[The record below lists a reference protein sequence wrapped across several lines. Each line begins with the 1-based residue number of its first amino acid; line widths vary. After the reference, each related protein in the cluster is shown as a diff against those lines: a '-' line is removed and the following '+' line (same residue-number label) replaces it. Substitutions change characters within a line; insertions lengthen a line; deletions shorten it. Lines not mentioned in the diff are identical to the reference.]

1 MGKKKNRKKHK
12 APILSVPK
20 PTQPKEVSSESTNVI
35 YSTQV
40 MDNTR
45 QSEQYGPSREKR
57 DSPRIEGEN
66 SQKAQSIRPQNS
78 KDRRWLWSGL
88 LGGGI
93 VLLVCLFIAIV
104 RPGYRVSAY
113 YINEDPSLL
122 TRMLSTDI
130 STADSI
136 TIEAAVQEETKR
148 RKDIIED
155 LLDQKVIVSSEEFA
169 SNLTGYYNTLVEV
182 LAGILII
189 LNIIG
194 YFSLRS
200 NANSALEQ
208 KQKELDDVINNI
220 DKKLEKNLEEVF
232 TRNSVVK
239 ERIESIFGNLYDES
253 AHLTDEEWEKLHLL
267 LAKYKKEE
275 RLEEINAKD
284 EQNDGEI
291 IN

>member
-1 MGKKKNRKKHK
+1 
-12 APILSVPK
+12 
-20 PTQPKEVSSESTNVI
+20 
-35 YSTQV
+35 
-40 MDNTR
+40 
-45 QSEQYGPSREKR
+45 
-57 DSPRIEGEN
+57 
-66 SQKAQSIRPQNS
+66 
-78 KDRRWLWSGL
+78 
-88 LGGGI
+88 
-93 VLLVCLFIAIV
+93 
-104 RPGYRVSAY
+104 
-113 YINEDPSLL
+113 
-122 TRMLSTDI
+122 MLSTDI

>member
-45 QSEQYGPSREKR
+45 QSEQYGPSTEKR

-66 SQKAQSIRPQNS
+66 LQKAQSIRPQNS

-104 RPGYRVSAY
+104 RPGYRVSTY

-148 RKDIIED
+148 R
-155 LLDQKVIVSSEEFA
+155 
-169 SNLTGYYNTLVEV
+169 N
-182 LAGILII
+182 I

>member
-20 PTQPKEVSSESTNVI
+20 PTQPKEVSSESTNVT

-45 QSEQYGPSREKR
+45 QSEQYGPSTEKR

>member
-45 QSEQYGPSREKR
+45 QSEQYGPSTEKR

-66 SQKAQSIRPQNS
+66 SQKAHSIRPQNS

>member
-20 PTQPKEVSSESTNVI
+20 PTQPKEVSSGSTNVI

-45 QSEQYGPSREKR
+45 QSEQYGPSTEKR

>member
-20 PTQPKEVSSESTNVI
+20 PTQLKEVSSESTNVI

-45 QSEQYGPSREKR
+45 QSEQYGPSTEKR

-275 RLEEINAKD
+275 RLEEINAED

>member
-1 MGKKKNRKKHK
+1 
-12 APILSVPK
+12 
-20 PTQPKEVSSESTNVI
+20 
-35 YSTQV
+35 

-45 QSEQYGPSREKR
+45 QSEQYGPSTEKR
-57 DSPRIEGEN
+57 GRSSNRREN

>member
-1 MGKKKNRKKHK
+1 M
-12 APILSVPK
+12 
-20 PTQPKEVSSESTNVI
+20 
-35 YSTQV
+35 
-40 MDNTR
+40 
-45 QSEQYGPSREKR
+45 
-57 DSPRIEGEN
+57 
-66 SQKAQSIRPQNS
+66 
-78 KDRRWLWSGL
+78 
-88 LGGGI
+88 
-93 VLLVCLFIAIV
+93 
-104 RPGYRVSAY
+104 
-113 YINEDPSLL
+113 
-122 TRMLSTDI
+122 
-130 STADSI
+130 
-136 TIEAAVQEETKR
+136 
-148 RKDIIED
+148 KDIIED

>member
-1 MGKKKNRKKHK
+1 MDLLRKRG
-12 APILSVPK
+12 
-20 PTQPKEVSSESTNVI
+20 TN
-35 YSTQV
+35 S
-40 MDNTR
+40 
-45 QSEQYGPSREKR
+45 
-57 DSPRIEGEN
+57 RIEGEN

>member
-45 QSEQYGPSREKR
+45 QSEQYGPSTEKR

-104 RPGYRVSAY
+104 RPGYRGSAY

-130 STADSI
+130 STSDSI

>member
-45 QSEQYGPSREKR
+45 QSEQYGPSTEKR
-57 DSPRIEGEN
+57 DSPRIGGEN

>member
-45 QSEQYGPSREKR
+45 QSEQYGPSTEKR
-57 DSPRIEGEN
+57 DCPRIEGEN

-208 KQKELDDVINNI
+208 KQKVLDDVINNI

>member
-45 QSEQYGPSREKR
+45 QSEQYGPSTEKR

-66 SQKAQSIRPQNS
+66 LQKAQSIRPQNS

-104 RPGYRVSAY
+104 RPGYRVSTY